1 MYSIKEQL
9 LALHHSR
16 HVTPSSLQKIILL
29 HKQFFPNQDLLSI
42 VPKINLSPVIT
53 KEIEKDFHHYFEQRT
68 SEVYSQQK
76 IKAIT
81 IYDEQYPEFL
91 KEIPDPPPVLYVKG
105 IPSLLKS
112 SSKRLSVVG
121 SRTPTEYGIKVLHY
135 LLPPL
140 IQAGFIIVSGLAKGI
155 DRFAHETAIQS
166 GGQTIAVLGNGF
178 EHTYPAENK
187 KLSAYIGTHH
197 LLVSEYTPP
206 ESPKKWH
213 FPARNRI
220 ISGLSV
226 GTLIIEGKY
235 KSGSLI
241 TAYSALEQGREVFAV
256 PGQILH
262 PNSEGPHR
270 LIKEGAKLVAHPDDV
285 LEELI
290 PFI

>member
-1 MYSIKEQL
+1 MNSMKEQL
-9 LALHHSR
+9 IALHHSR
-16 HVTPSSLQKIILL
+16 HMTSSDLHKVILL
-29 HKQFFPNQDLLSI
+29 HQRYFPNHDLLSI
-42 VPKINLSPVIT
+42 VPKIKPSPFIT
-53 KEIEKDFHHYFEQRT
+53 KEIEKDYHLYFEKKIRQ
-68 SEVYSQQK
+68 SYSQQN

-81 IYDEQYPEFL
+81 LFDEEYPEAL
-91 KEIPDPPPVLYVKG
+91 KELSDSPPVLYIRG
-105 IPSLLKS
+105 TPSLLKS
-112 SSKRLSVVG
+112 SSKRLAVVG
-121 SRTPTEYGIKVLHY
+121 SRTPTEYGVKVLHY

-140 IQAGFIIVSGLAKGI
+140 IEAGFIIVSGLAKGI

-178 EHTYPAENK
+178 DHTYPAENK
-187 KLSAYIGTHH
+187 KLSEYISMHH

-206 ESPKKWH
+206 ESPQKWH

-285 LEELI
+285 LEELT
-290 PFI
+290 PFL